1 MSAASASVQTRPVG
15 LRAWVRRHPLAG
27 YFALAYAVS
36 WTGILLVAAPGGVPA
51 APEDV
56 AGLLPLVFLAMTGF
70 VMVRSLVAEPG
81 PTLAGMG
88 TMLLAWLCYFP
99 LRKV

>member
-1 MSAASASVQTRPVG
+1 MEGAFRC
-15 LRAWVRRHPLAG
+15 PL
-27 YFALAYAVS
+27 YPL
-36 WTGILLVAAPGGVPA
+36 P
-51 APEDV
+51 
-56 AGLLPLVFLAMTGF
+56 PLVFLAMTGF